1 MARAPGQPL
10 VERPPGP
17 ARPRPLQ
24 VCLLLLRVRAGHLLR
39 THRNKNRA
47 RKRRR
52 YRREPRCPR
61 RCRGRATPRRR
72 RDRAEPRR
80 GRFTPLQLPTPPPT
94 QPPPLLFSG
103 PSSLRIFSGPC
114 ARWKGRE
121 WAGSLSH
128 LAQLNRHL

>member
-80 GRFTPLQLPTPPPT
+80 GRFTPSQLPTLPPT
-94 QPPPLLFSG
+94 QPPPLLLL
-103 PSSLRIFSGPC
+103 PRA
-114 ARWKGRE
+114 ARVLGQ
-121 WAGSLSH
+121 GSLAFSRCRRCFFPD
-128 LAQLNRHL
+128 RHR